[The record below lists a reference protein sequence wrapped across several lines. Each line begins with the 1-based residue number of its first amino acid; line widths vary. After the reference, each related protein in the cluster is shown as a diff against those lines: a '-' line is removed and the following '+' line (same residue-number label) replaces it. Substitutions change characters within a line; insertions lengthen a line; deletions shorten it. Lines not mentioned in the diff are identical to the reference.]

1 MVVRAAGDF
10 SPAAPF
16 QTAADGSQ
24 RTVGPR
30 MLEMTGKRLCWTGL
44 LCLGMG
50 LPLLF
55 TLALAGLG
63 VSLRVAAEP
72 VQDVGDRSPA
82 AGSVRPPSTVDRRAP
97 TRAPAAGEWAADTS
111 ATIKLTAWRAFID
124 GSTPEFSA
132 LGAVPAAKPLAGAAV
147 AMPRPWTVSPAAAA
161 VPPCFYRPQ
170 APPSRA

>member
-1 MVVRAAGDF
+1 ML
-10 SPAAPF
+10 
-16 QTAADGSQ
+16 
-24 RTVGPR
+24 GPR
-30 MLEMTGKRLCWTGL
+30 MFGMTGERFYRIGL

-63 VSLRVAAEP
+63 VSLRVSAES
-72 VQDVGDRSPA
+72 VQDVGERS
-82 AGSVRPPSTVDRRAP
+82 
-97 TRAPAAGEWAADTS
+97 PAAGEWAADTS
-111 ATIKLTAWRAFID
+111 ATIKLTASRASID
-124 GSTPEFSA
+124 GSTPEFSG
-132 LGAVPAAKPLAGAAV
+132 LGAVPAGKTLAGAAV